1 MDANV
6 EMLNYIY
13 QNAQMGENTL
23 EQLMKISKDE
33 NFKKLLGSQFSEYK
47 KIFNEAQQ
55 KLTALNK
62 EAKDLSA
69 GRKVMTYIMINFET
83 LKDSSPSHISQM
95 LIQGS
100 TMGIIAITKNLKE
113 YKDANQD
120 IIALGHKLLE
130 FEQQNVEECKKF
142 L

>member
-23 EQLMKISKDE
+23 DQLMRISKDE

-120 IIALGHKLLE
+120 IIALGQKLLE

>member
-1 MDANV
+1 MDANI

-33 NFKKLLGSQFSEYK
+33 NFNKLLGSQFSEYK

-120 IIALGHKLLE
+120 IISLGQKLLE

>member
-1 MDANV
+1 MDANI

-33 NFKKLLGSQFSEYK
+33 NFNKLLGSQFSEYK
-47 KIFNEAQQ
+47 EIFNEAQQ

-120 IIALGHKLLE
+120 IISLGQKLLE